1 MNKQYMVQVVGKE
14 ERLDFYNFILNNFK
28 IKRVESKKSM
38 INSTFPFVVDFENN
52 IFWVC
57 NSITCCSLAQ
67 QNNKFLS
74 KNEFKKIL
82 CL

>member
-67 QNNKFLS
+67 QNNKILS